1 MRHSVL
7 QTCLCFCLWDNR
19 ISFPSIRVYLKV
31 TLVVL
36 LALKNSHAGND
47 LDNCLAGEFVLCT
60 MATGFL
66 LWSSFFD
73 PLPVTVCGGTPRLCH
88 CGGNDFVRER
98 KSPSEVSVKDQN
110 WNHLVTLGWKTAT
123 NSPLTETQRFTAHH
137 LCAPILLLLSN
148 LAALRAVSPF

>member
-36 LALKNSHAGND
+36 LVLKNSHAGND
-47 LDNCLAGEFVLCT
+47 LDDCLAGEFVLCT

-73 PLPVTVCGGTPRLCH
+73 SLPVTVCGGTPRLCH

-98 KSPSEVSVKDQN
+98 KSLSEVSVKDQN

-148 LAALRAVSPF
+148 LDALRAVSPF